1 LLIEALD
8 LIRNRK
14 KIVDLV
20 SKSLTEILK
29 RYLTLERIDKIAI
42 SQEFKEWINGM
53 TKEDDIW
60 VVNY

>member
-1 LLIEALD
+1 M
-8 LIRNRK
+8 IRNRK